1 MVILV
6 QELTT
11 MVIEVER
18 GRGTDHPNMGDEMVV
33 VIATVV

>member
-1 MVILV
+1 MVILM
-6 QELTT
+6 QGLTT

-18 GRGTDHPNMGDEMVV
+18 GRSTDHPNMGDEMVM